1 MPIPKTSIT
10 LLKDLANGAGSARW
24 AEFIRRYESP
34 MRGFLRKRYPSVE
47 ADDVLQNAFVAL
59 MKALPNY
66 NCTSDERGYFRD
78 YLMGVLRHK
87 AADAIKKRAAESEKL
102 MRFAKERDCHCAT
115 ATDEEDDAWRTALMN
130 AAIEQLMSDASI
142 APRTREIFR
151 HVALM
156 HEPPEGVAAQFGTTR
171 GNVDVI
177 KKRMIGR
184 LSELVRKMSDEV

>member
-10 LLKDLANGAGSARW
+10 LLKDLASDAGSARW
-24 AEFIRRYESP
+24 AEFVARYERP
-34 MRGFLRKRYPSVE
+34 MRGFLRQRYPTVE
-47 ADDVLQNAFVAL
+47 ADDVIQNALVAL

-78 YLMGVLRHK
+78 YLMGVVRHK
-87 AADAIKKRAAESEKL
+87 AVDAIKSRTAESEKR
-102 MRFAKERDCHCAT
+102 MRFAKERDCHRSPAE
-115 ATDEEDDAWRTALMN
+115 DEDDAWRTALMN
-130 AAIEQLMSDASI
+130 AAIEQLMSDATI

-156 HEPPEGVAAQFGTTR
+156 HEAPESVAAQFGTTR

-177 KKRMIGR
+177 KKRMIDR
-184 LSELVRKMSDEV
+184 LSQLVRNMSDDV